1 MVWPRRQCGHPILPR
16 DGDNPAGNACPGVAL
31 PVSKRGRASS
41 LRHKEGIFRARK
53 RYLGGLR
60 AGTRRL
66 SRLSLPGEEVRSF
79 LFTPPPLDFYFT
91 GLKRLGG
98 CCAKAPKKFQVRPLP
113 LPRGGPAASPDRRH
127 SRDSGRGS
135 GCFPRRSAAK
145 SGRAPAFPGLDP
157 GPGPGWTLGSD
168 LGWVGR
174 TPPAPPRQ
182 TRCLGGSRPRAP
194 RGLCS

>member
-79 LFTPPPLDFYFT
+79 LFTPPPL
-91 GLKRLGG
+91 GLLLHWAETPGG
-98 CCAKAPKKFQVRPLP
+98 MLCKSAQEIPGSTSPSAQRRSSCFPGPATFPGFRQGERVLPEAERSQVRSCAR
-113 LPRGGPAASPDRRH
+113 LPRPRPRPRPRLDTWFGP
-127 SRDSGRGS
+127 GL
-135 GCFPRRSAAK
+135 
-145 SGRAPAFPGLDP
+145 GRANPAGPTPADPVPWRLKTPG
-157 GPGPGWTLGSD
+157 T
-168 LGWVGR
+168 
-174 TPPAPPRQ
+174 
-182 TRCLGGSRPRAP
+182 
-194 RGLCS
+194 